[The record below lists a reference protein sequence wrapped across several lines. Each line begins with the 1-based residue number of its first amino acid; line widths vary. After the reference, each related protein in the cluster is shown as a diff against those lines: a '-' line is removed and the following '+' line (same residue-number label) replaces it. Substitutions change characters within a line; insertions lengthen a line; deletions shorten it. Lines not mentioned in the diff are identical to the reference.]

1 MHLYAVKKLSC
12 TTGTKITS
20 SKGDWRYIHNISFA
34 TYNMFLR
41 HVTVHMRV
49 ACVYLCAILL
59 INWRVKRRESL
70 EPNYRTA
77 NSQQGE
83 KK

>member
-1 MHLYAVKKLSC
+1 
-12 TTGTKITS
+12 
-20 SKGDWRYIHNISFA
+20 
-34 TYNMFLR
+34 MFLR
-41 HVTVHMRV
+41 HVTVYMRV

-77 NSQQGE
+77 NSQRG
-83 KK
+83 KKK